1 LGRFGKARTRSSIS
15 WQSRTEACRLDGTV
29 LGDTVNVV
37 SWLERLNREAGALVV
52 VSDEQTPEARIQ

>member
-1 LGRFGKARTRSSIS
+1 LGRFRKARTRSSIS

-29 LGDTVNVV
+29 LDDTVNVV

-52 VSDEQTPEARIQ
+52 VSDE